1 MAQVPYTS
9 FYLGPFAVYTSPTGM
24 QSPITNNPYL
34 GGSLHSG
41 DYCDLQ
47 ANEAAIWN
55 QNFGSDLYPGR
66 YRFVQLS
73 PKATAAN
80 LAFGKPVG
88 WGLGTTVAQVIV
100 AAGGSG
106 YTIAAT
112 GAASGQVTI
121 TSSTSGG
128 TAAATALI
136 TLAAGVIT
144 GAQLTFG
151 GAGFTSVPTFGL
163 SELSGGSGGLVL
175 ARQFVDPN
183 FISSLD
189 ASAVSLYQ
197 SRGVILSAPT
207 AAQIAAGA
215 WVVIQEQG
223 IANLLP
229 TTASTVAA
237 GSVAYISATAGAVTV
252 AAITAGT
259 TPQYAGFLGYTL
271 DVANAGVVC
280 RVNLQLASQQG

>member
-24 QSPITNNPYL
+24 QSNITNVPYL
-34 GGSLHSG
+34 GGSLHQG

-47 ANEAAIWN
+47 ADEAAVWN

-73 PKATAAN
+73 SRATAAN

-88 WGLGTTVAQVIV
+88 WGLGLTVAQVIV
-100 AAGGSG
+100 AAGGTG

-128 TAAATALI
+128 TAPATALI

-144 GAQLTFG
+144 GAQLTFA

-163 SELSGGSGGLVL
+163 TELASGSGGSVL
-175 ARQFVDPN
+175 ARQFVDPS
-183 FISSLD
+183 FISSFDSSCAQLST
-189 ASAVSLYQ
+189 A
-197 SRGVILSAPT
+197 RGVILAAPT
-207 AAQIAAGA
+207 AAQVTAGA

-223 IANLLP
+223 VAN
-229 TTASTVAA
+229 VN
-237 GSVAYISATAGAVTV
+237 V
-252 AAITAGT
+252 TAGT
-259 TPQYAGFLGYTL
+259 SISAGGYVAATTGAVVTASAAATSRPIGYLGDLLDLVGANVPQ
-271 DVANAGVVC
+271 NA
-280 RVNLQLASQQG
+280 RVSLNLAVQQG